1 MRLFSTGPAAALL
14 LVAGSPRA
22 PQPLAIFGPTKT
34 SLPPQVI
41 TIYDSFYSPTQ
52 RELARGATPKPALSD
67 VALLWKEMV
76 KAYGSEELAL
86 RAAAQ
91 NKQLINPKYT
101 APPRLIPDSKA
112 ALVKAMGSEEEA
124 IEIMLKNPAV
134 LQCGSYMATTPA
146 SEIRNFANVRGVLD
160 SVPRAVSLASLGL
173 ILVAVVANIALK
185 DTDASSVQQL
195 LALARPLVG
204 GIGAV
209 VFIATLG
216 GSVLASRDLRKAEEE
231 VRSRNRS

>member
-1 MRLFSTGPAAALL
+1 MKRVHRACEMRLFSTGPAAALL

-22 PQPLAIFGPTKT
+22 PQPLAIFGPTKA

-86 RAAAQ
+86 RAATQ

-146 SEIRNFANVRGVLD
+146 SRFVTL
-160 SVPRAVSLASLGL
+160 PMC
-173 ILVAVVANIALK
+173 VAFSIQYHRRFQPAGP
-185 DTDASSVQQL
+185 DPC
-195 LALARPLVG
+195 R
-204 GIGAV
+204 
-209 VFIATLG
+209 
-216 GSVLASRDLRKAEEE
+216 
-231 VRSRNRS
+231 RSRQYCPQGYGRLKRAAAPGVGASAGRWHRRCGVYRYPGRFCLGFT